1 MTDLNTTRRTLLA
14 GGLSGSALGGLA
26 LASDAEA
33 AVSVPTA
40 PAVDFFV
47 ALAGLPGESQDAQ
60 FPKTFDTLDWSHG
73 AVTSVSPTNTGG
85 GVGKVRPQ
93 PFVFVKRV
101 DKASPSLFKACV
113 TGKHFVRATLHA
125 RRPVEKSAFLEVTL
139 RDVFVSGYHSAPG
152 SVDATPLDVVT
163 LDYRVFTVTFFPQN
177 PDGSIGTPI
186 TTGFDYVKN
195 KVL

>member
-1 MTDLNTTRRTLLA
+1 MTDHHATRRTLLA
-14 GGLSGSALGGLA
+14 GSLSGSALGGLV

-33 AVSVPTA
+33 AVGVPSA

-47 ALAGLPGESQDAQ
+47 AIAGLPGESQDAQ
-60 FPKTFDTLDWSHG
+60 FPNTFQALDFSHG

-85 GVGKVRPQ
+85 GVGKVKPQ

-101 DKASPSLFKACV
+101 DKATPALFKACA
-113 TGKHFVRATLHA
+113 TGKHFATVRLTA
-125 RRPVEKSAFLEVTL
+125 RKRVEKVKFLEITV
-139 RDVFVSGYHSAPG
+139 RDVFISSYRSAPG
-152 SVDATPLDVVT
+152 DVDAAPLDVIG
-163 LDYRVFTVTFFPQN
+163 LDYRVFQITYFPQN
-177 PDGSIGTPI
+177 PDGSLATPI